1 MIVANK
7 AVMNG
12 FVSDRTDTTQSLAQF
27 FKLRHN
33 SSEPLIQKAMRNSWL
48 FAVLNLP
55 VGKSVPL
62 VYMNLILS

>member
-7 AVMNG
+7 AFMNG
-12 FVSDRTDTTQSLAQF
+12 FVSDRTDTKQSLAQF

-33 SSEPLIQKAMRNSWL
+33 SKLLIQKAMRNSWL

-55 VGKSVPL
+55 VGKNVPL